1 MTRFEYFFVIQRRIP
16 TFTPGFGGV
25 DPIRVALQMTVVAPF
40 YSGLAYSVGAL
51 AGKHALLEQI
61 FRPTPHVEPD
71 AIEAQQPEY
80 QEESEKPVHEI
91 N

>member
-1 MTRFEYFFVIQRRIP
+1 MF

-25 DPIRVALQMTVVAPF
+25 DPIRIAQQMTVVAPF

-51 AGKHALLEQI
+51 AGKHHLLDGVFRRSSMQI
-61 FRPTPHVEPD
+61 EPEPTETN
-71 AIEAQQPEY
+71 Q
-80 QEESEKPVHEI
+80 SEKPATEL